1 MKILCNKFCDNIF
14 SWHFCENFYIYHKPE
29 SMRRI
34 FLLLGGLICT
44 IAVSAQ
50 EAAMKEDPGSFA
62 TGISN
67 EASSYPQ
74 PAITSQ
80 EERFQPDTV
89 LAASDTLN
97 IATDTTL
104 VLQDTLLNATETVTR
119 EPIMLRPEE
128 ATAYIDSLLERDRLW
143 RPSGDSLKQSLVRLN
158 QHYQEPVDSM
168 LSRLLAFRFDSLA
181 FAYTDIIETEN
192 LPLRWLSDS
201 SFIVDTVRME
211 REPLVFQQTIIRHEV
226 DSTLRSYTD
235 SIPFF
240 RSMMDSMVRDP
251 DTLTSVT
258 IDTAYL
264 AAKNIQLH
272 RLAEGEVIPPLLPPG
287 SKLRFRFTADS
298 SAVILSDA
306 RRARVA
312 GEDSPFYIVPGEQ
325 MPDSLRAAI
334 QALHLHTTER
344 DSILIF
350 INDMHGGMT
359 PFWLTSGDSD
369 LYRFWIKNYKN
380 DSITVWMG
388 NPDKNEITLFL
399 EEEVNIDRLEIEP
412 PAKIPVATIRPQ
424 RKLVNV
430 DPLKVIPV
438 YWEYDLSSAFA
449 FNQTYLSNWS
459 KGGENSVATMLD
471 ISGEAKYT
479 DKEAKTEWTSNGR
492 LKYGSIIT
500 EEYGLRT
507 NTDQLEF
514 NSKFNKVMRDKIDF
528 SAVFYMKNQLARG
541 YNYPNDSVVVSK
553 FLNPGTFTLGLGLE
567 YKPIKKTVIN
577 YSPLSYK
584 NTFVL
589 DTAAIDQTAHGI
601 AADKKVRQ
609 EMGGQLVVKNTLSI
623 FDGLEMRNTLR
634 LFSNYFNNPQNVDVD
649 WEMNLEKRINWYFT
663 VNLNLHLIYD
673 DDIRFPVLDEN
684 DEPVKLPDGT
694 IKKSPKLQFKEFVG
708 LTFSFKF

>member
-1 MKILCNKFCDNIF
+1 
-14 SWHFCENFYIYHKPE
+14 
-29 SMRRI
+29 
-34 FLLLGGLICT
+34 
-44 IAVSAQ
+44 
-50 EAAMKEDPGSFA
+50 MKESPGSFT

-67 EASSYPQ
+67 EATATDQTDDTSDVPASTSAQPVTTVQ
-74 PAITSQ
+74 PA
-80 EERFQPDTV
+80 RYQPDTV
-89 LAASDTLN
+89 PSASDTIVL
-97 IATDTTL
+97 AADTAL
-104 VLQDTLLNATETVTR
+104 VLQDTLLNANQTVVP

-128 ATAYIDSLLERDRLW
+128 ASAYIDSLLKHDRLW
-143 RPSGDSLKQSLVRLN
+143 RPSGDSMKQSLVRLN
-158 QHYQEPVDSM
+158 RHYQEPVDSAI
-168 LSRLLAFRFDSLA
+168 SRLLAFSFDSLA
-181 FAYTDIIETEN
+181 YSYTDIIETEN
-192 LPLRWLSDS
+192 LPLRWLNDS
-201 SFIVDTVRME
+201 SFLVDTVRLE

-226 DSTLRSYTD
+226 DSTLRSFTD
-235 SIPFF
+235 SIPLF

-251 DTLTSVT
+251 DTLTSVI
-258 IDTAYL
+258 IDTVYL
-264 AAKNIQLH
+264 AAKGIQLH
-272 RLAEGEVIPPLLPPG
+272 RLARNEVIPPLLPTG
-287 SKLRFRFTADS
+287 SNLRFRFTPDS
-298 SAVILSDA
+298 SEVILSEA

-312 GEDSPFYIVPGEQ
+312 DEDSPFYIVPGEQ

-334 QALHLHTTER
+334 QALHLYTTER
-344 DSILIF
+344 DSILVF
-350 INDMHGGMT
+350 INDMHGGIT

-412 PAKIPVATIRPQ
+412 PAKIPIATIRPQ

-430 DPLKVIPV
+430 EPLKVIPV

-471 ISGEAKYT
+471 ISGEARYT
-479 DKEAKTEWTSNGR
+479 DKEAKIQWTSNGR

-514 NSKFNKVMRDKIDF
+514 NSKFNKVIRNKIDF

-541 YNYPNDSVVVSK
+541 YKYPNDSVVVSK

-589 DTAAIDQTAHGI
+589 DTAAIDQTSHGI

-609 EMGGQLVVKNTLSI
+609 EMGGQLVVKNTVSL
-623 FDGLEMRNTLR
+623 FDGLEMRNSLR
-634 LFSNYFNNPQNVDVD
+634 LFSNYFDNPLNVDVD
-649 WEMNLEKRINWYFT
+649 WEVNLEKRINWYFT

-673 DDIRFPVLDEN
+673 DDIRFPVMDEKG
-684 DEPVKLPDGT
+684 DPVKLPDGSV
-694 IKKSPKLQFKEFVG
+694 KKSPKLQFKEFVG

>member
-1 MKILCNKFCDNIF
+1 M
-14 SWHFCENFYIYHKPE
+14 
-29 SMRRI
+29 
-34 FLLLGGLICT
+34 
-44 IAVSAQ
+44 A
-50 EAAMKEDPGSFA
+50 
-62 TGISN
+62 
-67 EASSYPQ
+67 
-74 PAITSQ
+74 
-80 EERFQPDTV
+80 
-89 LAASDTLN
+89 
-97 IATDTTL
+97 
-104 VLQDTLLNATETVTR
+104 LQDTLLFEKDTVAPD
-119 EPIMLRPEE
+119 PIMLTPEK
-128 ATAYIDSLLERDRLW
+128 ASAYIDSLLEHDRLW
-143 RPSGDSLKQSLVRLN
+143 RPSGDSMKQSLVRLN
-158 QHYQEPVDSM
+158 HHYQEPVDSVV
-168 LSRLLAFRFDSLA
+168 SRLLAFSFDSLA
-181 FAYTDIIETEN
+181 FSYTDIIETEN
-192 LPLRWLSDS
+192 LPLRWLNDS

-211 REPLVFQQTIIRHEV
+211 REPLVFKQTIIRHEV
-226 DSTLRSYTD
+226 DSTLRSFTD

-240 RSMMDSMVRDP
+240 RSVLDSLVRDP
-251 DTLTSVT
+251 DTLTSVF

-272 RLAEGEVIPPLLPPG
+272 RLTGGKVSPPLLPPG
-287 SKLRFRFTADS
+287 SSLRFRFTPDS
-298 SAVILSDA
+298 SEVILSDA
-306 RRARVA
+306 WRARVA
-312 GEDSPFYIVPGEQ
+312 GEDSPFYIVPGKQ

-334 QALHLHTTER
+334 QVLHLYTTER

-350 INDMHGGMT
+350 INDMHGGKS

-380 DSITVWMG
+380 DSITVWLG

-412 PAKIPVATIRPQ
+412 PAKIPIATIRPP

-438 YWEYDLSSAFA
+438 YWEYDFSSAFA
-449 FNQTYLSNWS
+449 FNQTYLSNWA

-471 ISGEAKYT
+471 ISGEATYT

-514 NSKFNKVMRDKIDF
+514 NSKFNKVIKDKIDF
-528 SAVFYMKNQLARG
+528 SSVFYMKNQLARG

-553 FLNPGTFTLGLGLE
+553 FLNPGTFTLGVGIE
-567 YKPIKKTVIN
+567 YKPFKKTVIN

-584 NTFVL
+584 NTFML
-589 DTAAIDQTAHGI
+589 DTTLDQTAHGI

-609 EMGGQLVVKNTLSI
+609 EMGGQLVVKNTVSI
-623 FDGLEMRNTLR
+623 FDGLEMRNSLR
-634 LFSNYFNNPQNVDVD
+634 LFSNYFNNPMNVDVD
-649 WEMNLEKRINWYFT
+649 WEVNLEKRINWYFT

-673 DDIRFPVLDEN
+673 DDIRFPVMDEQG
-684 DEPVKLPDGT
+684 DPVKWPDGS
-694 IKKSPKLQFKEFVG
+694 IKKSPKMQFKEFVG